1 MTSHDRTGRPT
12 ASSAARVDSVSA
24 LERGFRVLHSF
35 APGVAALSHQQI
47 MRATGL
53 PKATVS
59 RVTQTLV
66 GLGYLDAS
74 HADGR
79 FRLTAKTLDV
89 GRIYLSNIDVRAIAR
104 PLMAELAEYTRATV
118 NLGVRSGDHIVVVE
132 TCRTDAAVV
141 SVNVSIGF
149 QFPILQTAIGRA
161 YIAGLV
167 PSERTAAVKA
177 LRPTAAA
184 HEWKA
189 LQARV
194 AEAAEAYDTHGF
206 CTLWGEWR
214 QGVNSV
220 AAPIRTGLYGEPY
233 SINCAGP
240 APHLDP
246 ASLTTDVG
254 PRLVHI
260 VREVERAVNVSWQQ
274 ESS

>member
-1 MTSHDRTGRPT
+1 MTARDHTRRP
-12 ASSAARVDSVSA
+12 AVDSAARADSVSA
-24 LERGFRVLHSF
+24 LARGFRVLHSF

-89 GRIYLSNIDVRAIAR
+89 GRIYLSNVDVRAIAQ

-132 TCRTDAAVV
+132 TCRTDATVI
-141 SVNVSIGF
+141 SVNVNIGF

-161 YIAGLV
+161 YIAGLA
-167 PSERTAAVKA
+167 PGARAAAVKA

-189 LQARV
+189 LQVRV
-194 AEAAEAYDTHGF
+194 AEAALGYDTHGF
-206 CTLWGEWR
+206 CAMWGEWR

-220 AAPIRTGLYGEPY
+220 AAPIRTGLDGEPY
-233 SINCAGP
+233 VINCAGP

-246 ASLTTDVG
+246 ALLATEAG

-274 ESS
+274 GSS